1 MTQPWLVRLTHW
13 VNAVVL
19 VVMAG
24 SGLQILAAFPAFG
37 PRGDLYGWYPWN
49 GSPPPPEVTI
59 GKWLAGARHWHFA
72 FGWIL
77 IVNGLAYV
85 LYLATSGEWKRR
97 CFLPRRDGRDALRT
111 LGHYMRFRKA
121 TGTHGFYNGLQRLA
135 YTLAIALGVIEVAT
149 GLAIYKPVQLWPLT
163 VLFGGYD
170 AARSIHFLAMIALV
184 AFVIGHVIMV
194 AIHPRTIPP
203 IVTGRELTSLRPGG
217 ATDPNAI

>member
-1 MTQPWLVRLTHW
+1 

-24 SGLQILAAFPAFG
+24 SGLQILAAFPTFG
-37 PRGDLYGWYPWN
+37 PRGDPYGWYPWD
-49 GSPPPPEVTI
+49 GSPPPPELTI
-59 GKWLAGARHWHFA
+59 GRWLAGARHWHFA

-77 IVNGLAYV
+77 VVNGLAYV
-85 LYLATSGEWKRR
+85 LYLAMSGEWKRR

-111 LGHYMRFRKA
+111 LGQYIRFRKA

-135 YTLAIALGVIEVAT
+135 YTSAIGLGVIEVAT
-149 GLAIYKPVQLWPLT
+149 GLAIYKPVQLWPLAA
-163 VLFGGYD
+163 LFGGYD
-170 AARSIHFLAMIALV
+170 GARSIHFLAMLALA

-203 IVTGRELTSLRPGG
+203 IVTGRELTSLPPRG